1 MYIIFFTIAV
11 ALDQI
16 TKLLAIKYLKH
27 APTIKLIDNWL
38 HLTYLENSGAAWGI
52 FQSATLFFSVITIII
67 CFAICWYL
75 LKNSN
80 NIDMLIKLPLVMIMA
95 GAVGN
100 LIDRLRLGYVVDFI
114 FTPLGGLYNFPV
126 FNFAD
131 IFVSVSAIFL
141 AVYLFFNEEA
151 L

>member
-1 MYIIFFTIAV
+1 MYIIIFLIAV
-11 ALDQI
+11 ALDQF
-16 TKLLAIKYLKH
+16 TKYLAVEQLKH
-27 APTIKLIDNWL
+27 APTIKVIDNWL

-52 FQSATLFFSVITIII
+52 FQNATMIFVVLTFIIVAGILF
-67 CFAICWYL
+67 YL

-80 NIDMLIKLPLVMIMA
+80 NIDSFIKLSLVMIIA
-95 GAVGN
+95 GAIGN

-114 FTPLGGLYNFPV
+114 FSPLGGIYNFPV

-131 IFVSVSAIFL
+131 MYVSISAIFL
-141 AVYLFFNEEA
+141 IVYLFFTDVE

>member
-1 MYIIFFTIAV
+1 MYIIIFILAIV
-11 ALDQI
+11 LDQS
-16 TKLLAIKYLKH
+16 TKLLAIKYLKD
-27 APTIKLIDNWL
+27 APQVKLIDNWL

-52 FQSATLFFSVITIII
+52 FQDATLFFSVITIII
-67 CFAICWYL
+67 CFGISWYL

-80 NIDMLIKLPLVMIMA
+80 NIDMIIKLPLVMIMA

-131 IFVSVSAIFL
+131 IFVSLSAIFL
-141 AVYLFFNEEA
+141 AIYIFFNEEA
-151 L
+151 I

>member
-1 MYIIFFTIAV
+1 MYIIIFTIAV

-16 TKLLAIKYLKH
+16 TKLLAIKYLKD